1 MTDQNE
7 NVCPYCGSERI
18 RAIANIYGYRASCN
32 QCGAVGTNYSDRKTP
47 EWLIA
52 DFCHP
57 AHLMQGKTLVDTKMY
72 ELTLSMAHK
81 WERICDGEELAD
93 VAGEGE

>member
-1 MTDQNE
+1 MSSE
-7 NVCPYCGSERI
+7 NVCPYCGWECVEIVGSPYSGIGRG
-18 RAIANIYGYRASCN
+18 RCPNCQSYGPEVSPPSAALDTFCN
-32 QCGAVGTNYSDRKTP
+32 
-47 EWLIA
+47 
-52 DFCHP
+52 P
-57 AHLMQGKTLVDTKMY
+57 AHLMQGKTLVDTNMY